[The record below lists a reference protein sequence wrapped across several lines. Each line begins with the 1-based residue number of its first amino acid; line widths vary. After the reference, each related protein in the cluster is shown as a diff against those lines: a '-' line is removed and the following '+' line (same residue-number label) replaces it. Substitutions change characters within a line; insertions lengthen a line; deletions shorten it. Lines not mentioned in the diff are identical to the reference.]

1 MLLEWLDLFGIVHDR
16 RLRVLLTRELHEKIT
31 GKFVDIRCMSVTY
44 AEFEY
49 DFSHYKLYPTAVA
62 VSRLQWT
69 LSRGVFLGG
78 DITFDN
84 GVVLLK
90 KADRGLRLTELGTKW
105 LTDLRRLA
113 GCHADAMSIGCQRA
127 LGLARECEDLNDQK
141 ELRRDLVL

>member
-1 MLLEWLDLFGIVHDR
+1 MGE
-16 RLRVLLTRELHEKIT
+16 
-31 GKFVDIRCMSVTY
+31 FVDIRCNLVTY

-49 DFSHYKLYPTAVA
+49 NFSHHKLYPTAVA

-69 LSRGVFLGG
+69 LRRGVFLGG

-90 KADRGLRLTELGTKW
+90 KADRGLRLTELGTKC

-113 GCHADAMSIGCQRA
+113 GCHADRLPA
-127 LGLARECEDLNDQK
+127 GLWACSG
-141 ELRRDLVL
+141 V